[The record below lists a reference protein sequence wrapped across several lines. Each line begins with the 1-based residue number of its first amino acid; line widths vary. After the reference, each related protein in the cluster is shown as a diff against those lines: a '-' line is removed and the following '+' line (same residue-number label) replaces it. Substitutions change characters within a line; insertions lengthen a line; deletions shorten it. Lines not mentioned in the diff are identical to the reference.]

1 MPASCRCTIVMNAGI
16 SLACETTDM
25 HMHIMNCANFFGFI
39 VRRCV
44 RFQCTHAN
52 AGTGLCECRWDV
64 VWQQNHA
71 AHTQSQPDNCV
82 CVCGGDVWP
91 NEGEGEIALMWSANH
106 RTRAGID
113 CSLPVH
119 NFFVFCVLQ
128 FIECIFL
135 SLFRGYRRFLLD
147 WRRIIAWFFNWLSF
161 VCENERALGVTVT
174 SASRHQQSPTS
185 PLQLSISELCSE

>member
-1 MPASCRCTIVMNAGI
+1 MRASHLPVRLQICICILWTVQTFSV
-16 SLACETTDM
+16 SLFE
-25 HMHIMNCANFFGFI
+25 G
-39 VRRCV
+39 VCV
-44 RFQCTHAN
+44 FN
-52 AGTGLCECRWDV
+52 
-64 VWQQNHA
+64 
-71 AHTQSQPDNCV
+71 AHTQMPAPDCANVGGMSFGNRIMLLTHNHSQIIVCV
-82 CVCGGDVWP
+82 CVGDVWP
-91 NEGEGEIALMWSANH
+91 NEGKGEIALMWSANH

>member
-82 CVCGGDVWP
+82 CVCVGDVWP

-119 NFFVFCVLQ
+119 NFFL
-128 FIECIFL
+128 FL
-135 SLFRGYRRFLLD
+135 SSTIYRVHFSFAISR
-147 WRRIIAWFFNWLSF
+147 LSSF
-161 VCENERALGVTVT
+161 SVGLKTNYCL
-174 SASRHQQSPTS
+174 
-185 PLQLSISELCSE
+185 IF